1 MNPSVVPRIRA
12 PVTVYDC
19 QRCHIRKEGKK
30 MPKVAIIRC
39 EKNQDECPLTAGFAA
54 LKSRTAAFKGYD
66 EDCDLVGV
74 FTCHCPGDSAIDL
87 AGILKN
93 KGVEVLHF
101 CTCTFSAKTDGGW
114 SMEKGGFCEG
124 IDGIIERVHTETGL
138 PCVKGT
144 AHLPREYA
152 IQKWG

>member
-1 MNPSVVPRIRA
+1 
-12 PVTVYDC
+12 
-19 QRCHIRKEGKK
+19 

-87 AGILKN
+87 ASILKN

-101 CTCTFSAKTDGGW
+101 STCLLLHLLLPTCQLHKR
-114 SMEKGGFCEG
+114 GGFCES
-124 IDGIIERVHTETGL
+124 IDGIIERVHSETGL
-138 PCVKGT
+138 ACVKGT
-144 AHLPREYA
+144 AHLPKEYA
-152 IQKWG
+152 LQKWG